1 MGLTK
6 WTSLSLHRGQE
17 GGLDMSTIQ
26 FLSTRGK
33 TWLKSIPLV
42 VTHVSCEARQRNAAS
57 KVIVVRGRRHG
68 FEPLSFMFK
77 SRDYFLT
84 LTLDHIEVVPRVLL
98 YLAGKIIISVG
109 IGLAKAVEIILS

>member
-84 LTLDHIEVVPRVLL
+84 LTLDHIKVVP
-98 YLAGKIIISVG
+98 
-109 IGLAKAVEIILS
+109 